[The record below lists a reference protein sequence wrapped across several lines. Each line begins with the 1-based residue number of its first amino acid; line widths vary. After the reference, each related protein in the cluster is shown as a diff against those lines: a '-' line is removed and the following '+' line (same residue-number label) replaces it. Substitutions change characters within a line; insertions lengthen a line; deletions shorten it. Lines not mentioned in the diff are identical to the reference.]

1 MADYL
6 DGDTP
11 DCRVHWGRTTGRRTV
26 SCTYTALSE
35 VGSFPSSHGRKW
47 RKTEL
52 TGLRGQTAKRR
63 GRERSQLRSPT
74 NRHLTPL
81 FSTLNTD
88 RMMIGN
94 YKKKN
99 WPRAPSA
106 NKNTNKKKSPPPP
119 LPPPHTV
126 LSGPLGLG
134 VDAAEISSWR
144 NPPFWRLIEGRRR
157 RV

>member
-94 YKKKN
+94 YKKK
-99 WPRAPSA
+99 RIGREHHLQT
-106 NKNTNKKKSPPPP
+106 KIQTKKKISPPPTTTTHC
-119 LPPPHTV
+119 LV
-126 LSGPLGLG
+126 W
-134 VDAAEISSWR
+134 SS
-144 NPPFWRLIEGRRR
+144 
-157 RV
+157 RVGC